1 MGKILF
7 IGWNYQDY
15 THEMVAELGE
25 QGFSVTYYPLHP
37 YSTPTKI
44 RRIVSPQWA
53 TAVETKQQRIM
64 VEKEK
69 GNRYDI
75 VFCLLPFL
83 KIENLAILKE
93 QHREATFILYIWDA
107 VAGYTRKGID
117 MQHYFDYFDKVY
129 TFDMQDA
136 VYYHINY
143 LPLFCIR
150 KYQDMAADGNDCND
164 NVYMVGNLADLR
176 RYDAVK
182 QFDLYCAKN
191 DIHFD
196 YFLKSTVTKNIKI
209 LRQGGSLRNLYLSS
223 ISNDKLSEMIRNSA
237 AVFDF
242 ANHVQN
248 GFTMRLMENL
258 CAGKKIIT
266 NNKNVLAAP
275 FYSPDRFFIYDNLDF
290 DGVQEFLQKPLADP
304 KKRFEEYHLSSF
316 VKKIIS

>member
-7 IGWNYQDY
+7 IGWDYQNY
-15 THEMVAELGE
+15 THEIVAELGQ

-37 YSTPTKI
+37 YSLPTKI
-44 RRIVSPQWA
+44 RRLVSPQWA
-53 TAVETKQQRIM
+53 TDVETKQQRVM

-93 QHREATFILYIWDA
+93 QQREATFILYIWDA
-107 VAGYTRKGID
+107 VSGYTRKGID
-117 MQHYFDYFDKVY
+117 MQRYFGFFDKVY
-129 TFDMQDA
+129 TFDMIDA
-136 VYYHINY
+136 RQYHIDY
-143 LPLFCIR
+143 LPLFCVKQYI
-150 KYQDMAADGNDCND
+150 DMVSSHDCND

-182 QFDLYCAKN
+182 QFELYCIKH

-196 YFLKSTVTKNIKI
+196 FFLKSTITKNLKI
-209 LRQGGSLRNLYLSS
+209 LRKGGSLRNLYLSS
-223 ISNDKLSEMIRNSA
+223 ISNDKLSDMIRNSA

-266 NNKNVLAAP
+266 NNKNVLEAP
-275 FYSPDRFFIYDNLDF
+275 FYSPDRFFVYDNLDF
-290 DGVQEFLQKPLADP
+290 DGVKEFLQIPLAEP
-304 KKRFEEYHLSSF
+304 NQRFEEYHLSSF

>member
-1 MGKILF
+1 MKKVLF
-7 IGWNYQDY
+7 IGWDYQNY
-15 THEMVAELGE
+15 THEIVAEFRE

-37 YSTPTKI
+37 YSLPTKI
-44 RRIVSPQWA
+44 RRLVSPQWA
-53 TAVETKQQRIM
+53 TDVETKQQRVM

-93 QHREATFILYIWDA
+93 QQREATFILYIWDA
-107 VAGYTRKGID
+107 VSGYTRKGID
-117 MQHYFDYFDKVY
+117 MQRYFGFFDKVY
-129 TFDMQDA
+129 TFDMIDA
-136 VYYHINY
+136 MQYHINY
-143 LPLFCIR
+143 LPLFCVKQYI
-150 KYQDMAADGNDCND
+150 DMVSSHDCND
-164 NVYMVGNLADLR
+164 NVYMVGNLADLC

-182 QFDLYCAKN
+182 QFELYCIKH

-196 YFLKSTVTKNIKI
+196 FFLKSTISKNLKI
-209 LRQGGSLRNLYLSS
+209 LRKGGSLRNLYLSS
-223 ISNDKLSEMIRNSA
+223 ISNDKLSDMIRNSA

-266 NNKNVLAAP
+266 NNKNVLEAP
-275 FYSPDRFFIYDNLDF
+275 FYSPDRFFVYDNLDF
-290 DGVQEFLQKPLADP
+290 DGVKEFLQIPLADP
-304 KKRFEEYHLSSF
+304 NQRFEEYHLSSF
-316 VKKIIS
+316 VKKVIS

>member
-1 MGKILF
+1 MKKILF
-7 IGWNYQDY
+7 IGWDYQNY
-15 THEMVAELGE
+15 THEIVAEFGE

-37 YSTPTKI
+37 YSLPTKI
-44 RRIVSPQWA
+44 RRLVSPQWA
-53 TAVETKQQRIM
+53 TDVETKQQRVM

-107 VAGYTRKGID
+107 VSGYTRKGID
-117 MQHYFDYFDKVY
+117 MQRYFGFFDKVY
-129 TFDMQDA
+129 TFDMIDA
-136 VYYHINY
+136 MQYHINY
-143 LPLFCIR
+143 LPLFCVKQYI
-150 KYQDMAADGNDCND
+150 DMVSSHDCND

-176 RYDAVK
+176 RYNAVK
-182 QFDLYCAKN
+182 QFELYCIKH

-196 YFLKSTVTKNIKI
+196 FFLKSTISKNLKI
-209 LRQGGSLRNLYLSS
+209 LRKGGSLRNLYLSS
-223 ISNDKLSEMIRNSA
+223 ISNDKLLDMIRNSA

-266 NNKNVLAAP
+266 NNKNVLEAP
-275 FYSPDRFFIYDNLDF
+275 FYSPDRFFVYDNLDF
-290 DGVQEFLQKPLADP
+290 DGVKEFLQIPLADP
-304 KKRFEEYHLSSF
+304 NQRFEEYHLSSF
-316 VKKIIS
+316 VKKVIS

>member
-7 IGWNYQDY
+7 IGWDYQNY
-15 THEMVAELGE
+15 TREMVAELGK
-25 QGFSVTYYPLHP
+25 QFFSVTYHPLHP

-44 RRIVSPQWA
+44 RRLVSPQWA
-53 TAVETKQQRIM
+53 TDVETKQQRVM

-69 GNRYDI
+69 ENRYDI

-117 MQHYFDYFDKVY
+117 MRRYFGYFDKVY
-129 TFDMQDA
+129 TFDMHDA
-136 VYYHINY
+136 ISYHINY

-150 KYQDMAADGNDCND
+150 KYHEIVSNYDCND

-182 QFDLYCAKN
+182 HFELYCAKH

-290 DGVQEFLQKPLADP
+290 DGVQEFLRTPLPDP
-304 KKRFEEYHLSSF
+304 EKRFEEYHLSSF

>member
-1 MGKILF
+1 MKKILF
-7 IGWNYQDY
+7 IGWDYQNY
-15 THEMVAELGE
+15 THEIVAEFGE

-37 YSTPTKI
+37 YSLPTKI
-44 RRIVSPQWA
+44 RRLVSPQWA
-53 TAVETKQQRIM
+53 TDVETKQQRVM

-93 QHREATFILYIWDA
+93 QQREATFILYIWDA
-107 VAGYTRKGID
+107 VSGYTRKGID
-117 MQHYFDYFDKVY
+117 MQRYFGFFDKVY
-129 TFDMQDA
+129 TFDMIDA
-136 VYYHINY
+136 MQYHIDY
-143 LPLFCIR
+143 LPLFCVKQYI
-150 KYQDMAADGNDCND
+150 DMVSSHDCND

-182 QFDLYCAKN
+182 QFELYCIKH

-196 YFLKSTVTKNIKI
+196 FFLKSTITKNLKI
-209 LRQGGSLRNLYLSS
+209 LRKGGSLRNLYLSS
-223 ISNDKLSEMIRNSA
+223 ISNDKLSDMIRNSA

-266 NNKNVLAAP
+266 NNKNVLEAP
-275 FYSPDRFFIYDNLDF
+275 FYSPDRFFVYDNLDF
-290 DGVQEFLQKPLADP
+290 DGVKEFLQIPLAEP
-304 KKRFEEYHLSSF
+304 NQRFEEYHLSSF